1 MAFLDKLTD
10 VAKRVGDKTTE
21 VAKKV
26 GDKAEDA
33 IETGKLNAKIA
44 AERYAVQDDLKKIGE
59 YYYLR
64 FAAGEEVAP
73 EVLGYCS
80 SAKAHY
86 DVIAEAQEE
95 LRMLKADNEPASDV
109 AEETIM
115 DGEVVEETDITAD
128 ETVITEDE
136 TGITAQ

>member
-1 MAFLDKLTD
+1 MAFLDKLSD
-10 VAKRVGDKTTE
+10 VAKKVSDKTTE

-44 AERYAVQDDLKKIGE
+44 SERHAVQDDLKRIGE

-64 FAAGEEVAP
+64 FASGDEVAP
-73 EVLGYCS
+73 EVLGYCN

-95 LRMLKADNEPASDV
+95 LRRLKEDDGDV
-109 AEETIM
+109 AEA
-115 DGEVVEETDITAD
+115 EVIEESDITI
-128 ETVITEDE
+128 E
-136 TGITAQ
+136 

>member
-10 VAKRVGDKTTE
+10 VAKKVGDKTTE
-21 VAKKV
+21 VAKMV
-26 GDKAEDA
+26 GDRAEDA

-44 AERYAVQDDLKKIGE
+44 SERHAVQDDLKKIGE

-73 EVLGYCS
+73 EVLGYCN
-80 SAKAHY
+80 SARAHY

-95 LRMLKADNEPASDV
+95 LRMLKADNAPVSDTK
-109 AEETIM
+109 EETIM
-115 DGEVVEETDITAD
+115 DAEIIEESDITV
-128 ETVITEDE
+128 E
-136 TGITAQ
+136 

>member
-10 VAKRVGDKTTE
+10 VAKKVGDKTTE
-21 VAKKV
+21 VAKMV

-33 IETGKLNAKIA
+33 IEAGKLNAKIA
-44 AERYAVQDDLKKIGE
+44 SERHAVQDDLKKIGE

-64 FAAGEEVAP
+64 FASGDEVAP

-86 DVIAEAQEE
+86 DVIAEAQEDLRRLKEENEVKESCTEADAE
-95 LRMLKADNEPASDV
+95 LEGEIVL
-109 AEETIM
+109 EEN
-115 DGEVVEETDITAD
+115 EVVEVDAESV
-128 ETVITEDE
+128 E
-136 TGITAQ
+136 

>member
-1 MAFLDKLTD
+1 MAFLDKLSD
-10 VAKRVGDKTTE
+10 VAKKVGDKTSE

-44 AERYAVQDDLKKIGE
+44 SERYGVQDDLKKIGE

-64 FAAGEEVAP
+64 FISGDEVAP
-73 EVLGYCS
+73 EVLGYCN

-86 DVIAEAQEE
+86 DVIAKVQEE
-95 LRMLKADNEPASDV
+95 LRRLKEEEDEVSDV
-109 AEETIM
+109 EVIEESDII
-115 DGEVVEETDITAD
+115 VE
-128 ETVITEDE
+128 
-136 TGITAQ
+136 

>member
-33 IETGKLNAKIA
+33 IETGKINAKIA

-95 LRMLKADNEPASDV
+95 LRMLKADNESVSNDN
-109 AEETIM
+109 EEAVM
-115 DGEVVEETDITAD
+115 DAEVVEETDITAE
-128 ETVITEDE
+128 ETVINEDE
-136 TGITAQ
+136 TSITAQ

>member
-1 MAFLDKLTD
+1 MAFLDKLSD
-10 VAKRVGDKTTE
+10 VAKMVGDKTTE

-44 AERYAVQDDLKKIGE
+44 AERHSVQDDLKKIGE

-64 FAAGEEVAP
+64 FAAGDEVAP
-73 EVLGYCS
+73 EVLGYCN

-95 LRMLKADNEPASDV
+95 LRILKAADEGM
-109 AEETIM
+109 AEEAVM
-115 DGEVVEETDITAD
+115 EAEVIEESDITV
-128 ETVITEDE
+128 E
-136 TGITAQ
+136 

>member
-10 VAKRVGDKTTE
+10 VAKKVGDKTTE
-21 VAKKV
+21 VAKMV
-26 GDKAEDA
+26 GDRAEDA

-44 AERYAVQDDLKKIGE
+44 SERHAVQDDLKKIGE

-80 SAKAHY
+80 SARAHY

-95 LRMLKADNEPASDV
+95 LRMLKADNAPVSD
-109 AEETIM
+109 AKEETIM
-115 DGEVVEETDITAD
+115 DAEIVEESDITV
-128 ETVITEDE
+128 E
-136 TGITAQ
+136 